1 MYVIAG
7 PSGIPDSF
15 VEWVPFPSLIFKISF
30 MIKIIKFKLDVF
42 GITRKSKDRR
52 IDQTDFLNYAASS
65 THYSLFSLIWVSD
78 IFHIVGRSN
87 GTQQFALVDFT
98 QLLDP
103 RWKAPGDLITSFLVE
118 VQEEE
123 KLKSASVLNSIAQ
136 SMYNFVQRGASGAF
150 GATIIYPIDLHG

>member
-1 MYVIAG
+1 MADSLGRINPEIDVDASPMSSAG
-7 PSGIPDSF
+7 WGSLSPCWDEGGKAGMK
-15 VEWVPFPSLIFKISF
+15 VESPTASPNP
-30 MIKIIKFKLDVF
+30 
-42 GITRKSKDRR
+42 
-52 IDQTDFLNYAASS
+52 TDEGYRYKYRWLPTESW
-65 THYSLFSLIWVSD
+65 HIWVSD

-136 SMYNFVQRGASGAF
+136 LMYNFVQRGASGAF